1 MVVSSTSKRRPLW
14 VLAAGF
20 TNGSRAEPPTTELG
34 SENSGRPA
42 LPGEWRRRRPGGV
55 ASVGASRQEPF
66 GLHSPGKAQL
76 PQNPGATQERPEA
89 TTLGATGG
97 RSAPL
102 VRLETTGGRSALPGE
117 WRRRRP
123 GGVASVGACRQ
134 EPFGL
139 HSPGKAQLPQNPGA
153 TQERPEATTLGAT
166 GGRPAPLVRLEATG
180 GRSAPL
186 VRLEATGGRSALPGE
201 WRRRRPGGVASV
213 GASRQ
218 EPFGLHSPGK
228 AQLPQNPGATQERP
242 EATTLGATSGRSA
255 LLVRLE
261 ATGGR
266 PALPGEWRR
275 RRPGGVASVG
285 ACRQEPFGLHSP
297 GKAQLPQNPG
307 ALPTKPSALPHK
319 T

>member
-1 MVVSSTSKRRPLW
+1 MAVSSTSKRRPLW

-102 VRLETTGGRSALPGE
+102 VRLEATGGRSAPLVRLEATGGRPAPLVRLEATGGRSALPGEWRRRRPGGVASVGACRQEPLGLPSRRTAQLPQNPGATQERPEATTLGATGGRSAPLVRLETTGGRSALPGE

-153 TQERPEATTLGAT
+153 TQERPQATT
-166 GGRPAPLVRLEATG
+166 
-180 GRSAPL
+180 
-186 VRLEATGGRSALPGE
+186 
-201 WRRRRPGGVASV
+201 
-213 GASRQ
+213 
-218 EPFGLHSPGK
+218 
-228 AQLPQNPGATQERP
+228 PGAT
-242 EATTLGATSGRSA
+242 
-255 LLVRLE
+255 
-261 ATGGR
+261 
-266 PALPGEWRR
+266 
-275 RRPGGVASVG
+275 
-285 ACRQEPFGLHSP
+285 
-297 GKAQLPQNPG
+297 
-307 ALPTKPSALPHK
+307 
-319 T
+319 

>member
-1 MVVSSTSKRRPLW
+1 MVLSRSTSASARSSSPRVGSSPLIQSTKCWVGRTLRAERLSSFMVVSSTSKRRPLW

-20 TNGSRAEPPTTELG
+20 TNASRAEPPTTELG

-89 TTLGATGG
+89 TTLGATGGRPAPLVRLEATGG

-166 GGRPAPLVRLEATG
+166 GGRPA
-180 GRSAPL
+180 
-186 VRLEATGGRSALPGE
+186 
-201 WRRRRPGGVASV
+201 
-213 GASRQ
+213 
-218 EPFGLHSPGK
+218 
-228 AQLPQNPGATQERP
+228 
-242 EATTLGATSGRSA
+242 

-261 ATGGR
+261 TTGGR
-266 PALPGEWRR
+266 SALPGEWRR

-297 GKAQLPQNPG
+297 GKAQLPQKPS
-307 ALPTKPSALPHK
+307 APPTKPSATQEPRRLRQRVGDRLCRANGAAGA
-319 T
+319 

>member
-1 MVVSSTSKRRPLW
+1 MAVSSTSKRRPLW

-97 RSAPL
+97 RPAPLVRLEATGGRSAPL

-139 HSPGKAQLPQNPGA
+139 HSPGKAQLPQNP
-153 TQERPEATTLGAT
+153 
-166 GGRPAPLVRLEATG
+166 AP
-180 GRSAPL
+180 
-186 VRLEATGGRSALPGE
+186 
-201 WRRRRPGGVASV
+201 
-213 GASRQ
+213 
-218 EPFGLHSPGK
+218 F
-228 AQLPQNPGATQERP
+228 
-242 EATTLGATSGRSA
+242 
-255 LLVRLE
+255 
-261 ATGGR
+261 
-266 PALPGEWRR
+266 
-275 RRPGGVASVG
+275 
-285 ACRQEPFGLHSP
+285 
-297 GKAQLPQNPG
+297 PQNPG
-307 ALPTKPSALPHK
+307 ALPTKTRHPSHK
-319 T
+319 NPAPFPTKPRCPSYPATGGRRFTPPLASWPG

>member
-1 MVVSSTSKRRPLW
+1 MAVSSTSKRRPLW

-97 RSAPL
+97 RPAPLVRLEATGGRSAPL
-102 VRLETTGGRSALPGE
+102 VRLEATGGRSALPGE

-166 GGRPAPLVRLEATG
+166 GGR
-180 GRSAPL
+180 SAPL
-186 VRLEATGGRSALPGE
+186 VRLETTGGRS
-201 WRRRRPGGVASV
+201 
-213 GASRQ
+213 
-218 EPFGLHSPGK
+218 
-228 AQLPQNPGATQERP
+228 
-242 EATTLGATSGRSA
+242 
-255 LLVRLE
+255 
-261 ATGGR
+261 
-266 PALPGEWRR
+266 ALPGEWRR

-297 GKAQLPQNPG
+297 GGAQLPQNPAPFPQSPG
-307 ALPTKPSALPHK
+307 TLPTKTQP
-319 T
+319 

>member
-55 ASVGASRQEPF
+55 ASVGASRQEPFGLHSPGKAQLPQNPGATQERPEATTLGATGGRPAPLVRLEATGGRSALPGEWRRRRPGGVASVGACRQEPF

-166 GGRPAPLVRLEATG
+166 GGRPA
-180 GRSAPL
+180 
-186 VRLEATGGRSALPGE
+186 
-201 WRRRRPGGVASV
+201 
-213 GASRQ
+213 
-218 EPFGLHSPGK
+218 
-228 AQLPQNPGATQERP
+228 
-242 EATTLGATSGRSA
+242 
-255 LLVRLE
+255 
-261 ATGGR
+261 
-266 PALPGEWRR
+266 LPGEWRR

-297 GKAQLPQNPG
+297 GK
-307 ALPTKPSALPHK
+307 
-319 T
+319 

>member
-55 ASVGASRQEPF
+55 ASVGACRQEPF

-76 PQNPGATQERPEA
+76 PQNPGATQKRPEA

-166 GGRPAPLVRLEATG
+166 GGR
-180 GRSAPL
+180 SAPL
-186 VRLEATGGRSALPGE
+186 VRLETTGGRS
-201 WRRRRPGGVASV
+201 
-213 GASRQ
+213 
-218 EPFGLHSPGK
+218 
-228 AQLPQNPGATQERP
+228 
-242 EATTLGATSGRSA
+242 
-255 LLVRLE
+255 
-261 ATGGR
+261 
-266 PALPGEWRR
+266 ALPGEWRR

-297 GKAQLPQNPG
+297 GGAQLPQNPAPFPQNPG
-307 ALPTKPSALPHK
+307 ALPTKPGALPTK
-319 T
+319 PRC

>member
-1 MVVSSTSKRRPLW
+1 MVLSRSTSASARSSSPRVGSSPLIQSTKCWVGRTLRAERLSSFMVVSSTSKRRPLW

-89 TTLGATGG
+89 TTLGAIGG

-139 HSPGKAQLPQNPGA
+139 HSPGKAQLPQ
-153 TQERPEATTLGAT
+153 
-166 GGRPAPLVRLEATG
+166 
-180 GRSAPL
+180 
-186 VRLEATGGRSALPGE
+186 
-201 WRRRRPGGVASV
+201 
-213 GASRQ
+213 
-218 EPFGLHSPGK
+218 SPGTLPTK
-228 AQLPQNPGATQERP
+228 TQRPSPQNPGAPHTRQP
-242 EATTLGATSGRSA
+242 AGAASLHLRAHGREQQHIADRGAVGQQHHQAVDADA
-255 LLVRLE
+255 L
-261 ATGGR
+261 AGGGR
-266 PALPGEWRR
+266 QAIFERTHIVSVVVHRLV
-275 RRPGGVASVG
+275 VA
-285 ACRQEPFGLHSP
+285 GLLLRH
-297 GKAQLPQNPG
+297 L
-307 ALPTKPSALPHK
+307 LE
-319 T
+319 

>member
-20 TNGSRAEPPTTELG
+20 TNASRAEPPTTELG
-34 SENSGRPA
+34 SENSGRP
-42 LPGEWRRRRPGGV
+42 
-55 ASVGASRQEPF
+55 
-66 GLHSPGKAQL
+66 
-76 PQNPGATQERPEA
+76 
-89 TTLGATGG
+89 
-97 RSAPL
+97 
-102 VRLETTGGRSALPGE
+102 ALPGE

-228 AQLPQNPGATQERP
+228 AQLPQNPGA
-242 EATTLGATSGRSA
+242 
-255 LLVRLE
+255 
-261 ATGGR
+261 
-266 PALPGEWRR
+266 LPTK
-275 RRPGGVASVG
+275 PGLA
-285 ACRQEPFGLHSP
+285 PT
-297 GKAQLPQNPG
+297 KPG

-319 T
+319 TPVPLIPGNRRAPLHSTSGRMAGNSSTSRIEALSVSSITRRSMPMPSPAVGGRPYSRART

>member
-20 TNGSRAEPPTTELG
+20 TNASRAEPPTTELG
-34 SENSGRPA
+34 SENSGRP
-42 LPGEWRRRRPGGV
+42 
-55 ASVGASRQEPF
+55 
-66 GLHSPGKAQL
+66 
-76 PQNPGATQERPEA
+76 
-89 TTLGATGG
+89 
-97 RSAPL
+97 
-102 VRLETTGGRSALPGE
+102 ALPGE